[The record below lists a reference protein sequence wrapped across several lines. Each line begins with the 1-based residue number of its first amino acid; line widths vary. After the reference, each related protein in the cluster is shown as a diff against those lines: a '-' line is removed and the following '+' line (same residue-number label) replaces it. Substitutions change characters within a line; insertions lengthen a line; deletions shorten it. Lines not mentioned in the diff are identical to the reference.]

1 MGELYYKKASGFV
14 EKHIGNELVI
24 VPLVGAVAQM
34 DKVFS
39 LNEIGSFIYFLIDE
53 PKTKGEI
60 LDKILADFDVTE
72 DLAKED
78 LEHFLL
84 NAKQAGVINIVNEV
98 TK

>member
-1 MGELYYKKASGFV
+1 MGELYYEKASGFV

-60 LDKILADFDVTE
+60 LDKILTDFDVTE
-72 DLAKED
+72 EIAKTDLDSFLLKAKE
-78 LEHFLL
+78 
-84 NAKQAGVINIVNEV
+84 AGIVNIINEV
-98 TK
+98 TR